1 MVSLKAKSHLVL
13 CPAATTNSKVPAREF
28 GMWREKWLLSS
39 ECQGPYC
46 FISAHCKVSW
56 SHMGDVLLPSCKGS
70 ICRTENTP
78 NHNTFLVIA
87 EWEAHEIFKTW
98 SGDFILKHFNCQ
110 NRAVESLSE
119 LGDEQQ
125 LGAKWRKGEKKKK
138 RTAIPPE
145 NRCLQMT
152 KRNWGFLAESC
163 FVSCISFGAV
173 KMRHV
178 LYCMFFQKSQTNQP
192 PWFQGSKAS
201 PFSCFNY
208 AASTWAGDR
217 IIYHKS
223 LSDRYLAGSQNP
235 GLCNNVQYGKFLR
248 WNPDFVT

>member
-39 ECQGPYC
+39 ACQGPYC

-125 LGAKWRKGEKKKK
+125 LGAKWRKERKKKK
-138 RTAIPPE
+138 KNSYSTRKPLLANDKEKLRVFSWIVF
-145 NRCLQMT
+145 C
-152 KRNWGFLAESC
+152 FLYKFWCSKNVAR
-163 FVSCISFGAV
+163 F
-173 KMRHV
+173 V
-178 LYCMFFQKSQTNQP
+178 LYVLSEEPNKPATMVSREQGLPFLMFQLRSLHLGWGP
-192 PWFQGSKAS
+192 
-201 PFSCFNY
+201 
-208 AASTWAGDR
+208 
-217 IIYHKS
+217 YHIS
-223 LSDRYLAGSQNP
+223 
-235 GLCNNVQYGKFLR
+235 
-248 WNPDFVT
+248 